1 MTKKYPIALTIAG
14 SDSGGGA
21 GIQADLKTF
30 SANGVYGMSAITALT
45 AQNTLGVN
53 DIRPVP
59 TDFLEKQIRAVLD
72 DIGTNAVKIGMLHS
86 SEVIKTVVRLLREYH
101 VENIVVDP
109 VMVATS
115 GDKLLQDEAIKTLA
129 QELLPEATLIT
140 PNIPEAEILLNH
152 KIKNVDELG
161 GAAREL
167 AFAGNKSVVIK
178 AGNRDDDTL
187 VDVLYNAER
196 NNVREFEFLKTDT
209 KNTHGT
215 GCTLSSAIAAQLA
228 LGYNLEDSVAAGLTY
243 THEAIRNGA
252 DYITGKGHGPVH
264 HFYKFW

>member
-187 VDVLYNAER
+187 VDV
-196 NNVREFEFLKTDT
+196 
-209 KNTHGT
+209 
-215 GCTLSSAIAAQLA
+215 
-228 LGYNLEDSVAAGLTY
+228 
-243 THEAIRNGA
+243 
-252 DYITGKGHGPVH
+252 
-264 HFYKFW
+264 